1 MRCPFCQT
9 IESRVLESRS
19 AESGQSVRR
28 RRQCLGCAR
37 RFTTYERIE
46 CVPITAIKR
55 SGTHEL
61 FERSKI
67 LRGIVRA
74 CEKTTIE
81 HEQLE
86 AIVDEIEAQ
95 LQQTARRE
103 ISTREIGE
111 LVLTHLRHLNEVA
124 YVRFASVYGQ
134 FQGIRDFVETLER
147 LKAESDREEDC
158 TMADRADLDPRVSN
172 AVKHSEEFTE
182 ELQSKLETVTSDQPK
197 SRSYEPASS

>member
-1 MRCPFCQT
+1 M
-9 IESRVLESRS
+9 
-19 AESGQSVRR
+19 
-28 RRQCLGCAR
+28 
-37 RFTTYERIE
+37 
-46 CVPITAIKR
+46 PITAIKR
-55 SGTHEL
+55 DGTHEL

-95 LQQTARRE
+95 LQQKARRE
-103 ISTREIGE
+103 IATREIGE

-147 LKAESDREEDC
+147 LKAEADQAEDD
-158 TMADRADLDPRVSN
+158 TAIDLANLDPRVSD

-182 ELQSKLETVTSDQPK
+182 ELQSKLETVSSD
-197 SRSYEPASS
+197 S

>member
-1 MRCPFCQT
+1 M
-9 IESRVLESRS
+9 
-19 AESGQSVRR
+19 
-28 RRQCLGCAR
+28 
-37 RFTTYERIE
+37 
-46 CVPITAIKR
+46 PITAIKR
-55 SGTHEL
+55 DGTHEL
-61 FERSKI
+61 FKRSKI

-86 AIVDEIEAQ
+86 TIVDKIEAQ
-95 LQQTARRE
+95 LQQKAKRE

-111 LVLTHLRHLNEVA
+111 LVLSHLQHLNEVA

-147 LKAESDREEDC
+147 LRAESDREEDSK
-158 TMADRADLDPRVSN
+158 TTDRADLDPRVSN

-182 ELQSKLETVTSDQPK
+182 ELQSKLETVTSDSQ
-197 SRSYEPASS
+197 RSHSYKPASS

>member
-28 RRQCLGCAR
+28 RRQCLGCSR

-55 SGTHEL
+55 DGTHEL

-95 LQQTARRE
+95 LQQKARRE
-103 ISTREIGE
+103 IATREIGE

-147 LKAESDREEDC
+147 LKAEADQAEDD
-158 TMADRADLDPRVSN
+158 TAIDLANLDPRVSD

-182 ELQSKLETVTSDQPK
+182 ELQSKLETVSSD
-197 SRSYEPASS
+197 S

>member
-1 MRCPFCQT
+1 M
-9 IESRVLESRS
+9 
-19 AESGQSVRR
+19 
-28 RRQCLGCAR
+28 
-37 RFTTYERIE
+37 
-46 CVPITAIKR
+46 PITAIKR
-55 SGTHEL
+55 DGTHEL
-61 FERSKI
+61 FKRSKI

-86 AIVDEIEAQ
+86 TIVDKIEAQ
-95 LQQTARRE
+95 LQQKAKRE

-111 LVLTHLRHLNEVA
+111 LVLSHLQHLNEVA

-147 LKAESDREEDC
+147 LRAESDREEDSK
-158 TMADRADLDPRVSN
+158 TTDRADLDPRVSN

-182 ELQSKLETVTSDQPK
+182 ELQSKLETVTSDSQ
-197 SRSYEPASS
+197 RSHSYGPASS